1 MESNLTDQDLR
12 TLVSFGFP
20 VFVGVYYFL
29 AFKYSRMPRY
39 ILWTNFVAAVLVVV
53 GFVIMLNWSPGVGK
67 MLLGPGAILWII
79 SIFLR

>member
-20 VFVGVYYFL
+20 VFVGGFYFL

-53 GFVIMLNWSPGVGK
+53 GFVIMLNWSHGVGK